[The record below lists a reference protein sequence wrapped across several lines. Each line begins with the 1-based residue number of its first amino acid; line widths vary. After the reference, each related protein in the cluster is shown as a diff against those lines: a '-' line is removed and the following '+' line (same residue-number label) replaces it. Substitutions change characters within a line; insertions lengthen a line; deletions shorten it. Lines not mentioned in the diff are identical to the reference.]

1 MEKDHMLSSQ
11 GRLSQL
17 IKELP
22 DERADYLFRLLH
34 NAPIWLFEDIHILTV
49 DANQAFIHE
58 GDPVDRVYLLLDGKV
73 RAVDYRIMNIECHYT
88 HFTPVRM
95 FGTME
100 ALNSIEEFK
109 TTLIAE
115 TTCTMLYLPVH
126 SLLKWM
132 KQDCNALHME
142 RRLNCCVITTKQLC
156 IKR

>member
-88 HFTPVRM
+88 HFTPVKM

-100 ALNSIEEFK
+100 ALNSIGFSGFL
-109 TTLIAE
+109 TI
-115 TTCTMLYLPVH
+115 
-126 SLLKWM
+126 
-132 KQDCNALHME
+132 E
-142 RRLNCCVITTKQLC
+142 REVGEDPAADIRLAADFLRRFVRQS
-156 IKR
+156 R